1 MKIRIYI
8 INKIKNSA
16 IFELVEYYQK
26 LLSKYAKVGI
36 IGIPDKSEQKIKL
49 TTIAKYLNDSFNIVL
64 SEDGKEFTTSTFASK
79 IESLKLNYS
88 QLNFFVANAYGFDQ
102 EVKQKANLVLSL
114 SQMTT
119 GHELALVFLLE
130 QLFRISNLNTGG
142 QYHK

>member
-8 INKIKNSA
+8 INKIKNNA
-16 IFELVEYYQK
+16 ITELVEYYQK
-26 LLSKYAKVGI
+26 LLSKYAKVEI
-36 IGIPDKSEQKIKL
+36 ISITDKSEQKIKL
-49 TTIAKYLNDSFNIVL
+49 ATIAKYLNDSFNIVL

-79 IESLKLNYS
+79 IESQKLNYS

-102 EVKQKANLVLSL
+102 EIKQKANLVLSL

-130 QLFRISNLNTGG
+130 QLFRISNLNAGG

>member
-26 LLSKYAKVGI
+26 LLSKYAKVEI

-49 TTIAKYLNDSFNIVL
+49 ATIAKYLNDSFNIVL
-64 SEDGKEFTTSTFASK
+64 SEDGKEFTTSTFASN

-119 GHELALVFLLE
+119 GHELVLVFLLE
-130 QLFRISNLNTGG
+130 QLFRISNLNAGG